1 MLISIAYLGALDKSI
16 ETSLFQL
23 EQIQRLAGTS
33 AGAITATLLGI
44 GYDLNELKQVL
55 INFNFLD
62 FLDSQ
67 EFKEQLLNLKK
78 KDFKLKDFGLNLIFN
93 NLFLFKDILKKLN
106 NNYGLFPGDLF
117 RLWIENKINAK
128 LKIKNATFQDLKQI
142 IESNINNNNNLKS
155 IFLIGS
161 NLTTGKYEIFS
172 HLHTPDMIISDAV
185 RISIS
190 IPIVFYPH
198 KYYIKN
204 ELNKRIIK
212 PNKENIFYVDGGL
225 LNNYPIRI
233 FDTTREF
240 KHTEINYINNET
252 LGFRLVANELK
263 SKYEFTSASC
273 NEILTSNED
282 ANKISSYLLKV
293 VDFYF
298 SSEES
303 IHSTRLKDKQR
314 TIYIDSLGIQ
324 AIDFDLNNELKLEL
338 INLQSNRNNKVLKL
352 ENTINSNSKYALAF
366 LEKGYFSSNL
376 HRIAIKYYDKAIELN
391 PNLAEA
397 YFNKAKLLNN
407 DNESIEKAKQLNP
420 NIETTF
426 NELIQLEHDSE
437 INSIVLLPINKNG
450 LLASC
455 SKDKTIKI
463 WDPTNG
469 NLIKTINNAHNYSI
483 SSLDYLL
490 RTNDDSI
497 VLISGSYD
505 CTIKLWNN
513 DFQLFKC
520 FNLNKT
526 PIKFLVILQKT
537 NTIATC
543 STDNSIIRIWEL
555 IKGTLITSLIGHN
568 DYVSSMI
575 VLSDGNLASGSYD
588 STIKLW
594 NANNNYELIATLE
607 GHSDWINVLVNLSN
621 INCLASGSSDS
632 CIKLWD
638 IETNKLI
645 KTLNN
650 NNNSKNDSL
659 IFSLVLLKDEMCLAS
674 GYLNGIIHIWN
685 IFNSDL
691 PIRTLIGHTGSVN
704 CLIVLKDGKLVSCSA
719 DKTIRI
725 WNITNSPLIK
735 I

>member
-1 MLISIAYLGALDKSI
+1 M
-16 ETSLFQL
+16 
-23 EQIQRLAGTS
+23 
-33 AGAITATLLGI
+33 
-44 GYDLNELKQVL
+44 
-55 INFNFLD
+55 
-62 FLDSQ
+62 
-67 EFKEQLLNLKK
+67 
-78 KDFKLKDFGLNLIFN
+78 
-93 NLFLFKDILKKLN
+93 
-106 NNYGLFPGDLF
+106 
-117 RLWIENKINAK
+117 
-128 LKIKNATFQDLKQI
+128 
-142 IESNINNNNNLKS
+142 
-155 IFLIGS
+155 
-161 NLTTGKYEIFS
+161 
-172 HLHTPDMIISDAV
+172 
-185 RISIS
+185 
-190 IPIVFYPH
+190 
-198 KYYIKN
+198 
-204 ELNKRIIK
+204 
-212 PNKENIFYVDGGL
+212 
-225 LNNYPIRI
+225 
-233 FDTTREF
+233 
-240 KHTEINYINNET
+240 
-252 LGFRLVANELK
+252 
-263 SKYEFTSASC
+263 
-273 NEILTSNED
+273 
-282 ANKISSYLLKV
+282 
-293 VDFYF
+293 
-298 SSEES
+298 
-303 IHSTRLKDKQR
+303 
-314 TIYIDSLGIQ
+314 
-324 AIDFDLNNELKLEL
+324 
-338 INLQSNRNNKVLKL
+338 
-352 ENTINSNSKYALAF
+352 AF

-376 HRIAIKYYDKAIELN
+376 HQAINYYDKAIELN
-391 PNLAEA
+391 PHLAEA

-407 DNESIEKAKQLNP
+407 NKESIEKVKQLNP

-426 NELIQLEHDSE
+426 NQLIQLEHDGE
-437 INSIVLLPINKNG
+437 INSIVLLPIYNG

-455 SKDKTIKI
+455 SKDKSIKI
-463 WDPTNG
+463 WNPTNG

-483 SSLDYLL
+483 SSLDLL
-490 RTNDDSI
+490 KTNDDSI

-513 DFQLFKC
+513 DFQLLKC

-537 NTIATC
+537 QNTIATC
-543 STDNSIIRIWEL
+543 STDSSIIRIWEL

-568 DYVSSMI
+568 DYISSMI

-632 CIKLWD
+632 SIKLWD

-645 KTLNN
+645 KTL

-685 IFNSDL
+685 IFNCDL
-691 PIRTLIGHTGSVN
+691 PIRTLMGHTGSVN